1 MTRSWRVKGG
11 HPLVGRVNCP
21 PDKSISHRA
30 LILGALAEGTTNIR
44 NLLEGEDCLATARIL
59 RHLGV
64 PVERLGPGEWSVTGG
79 PLSEPQDVLNAGN
92 SGTTIRLMAGV
103 LAGCP
108 FLSVITGDD
117 SLRRRPMARI
127 VEPLRRMGAMVD
139 GREGGR
145 LAPLTIR
152 GGKLRGI
159 RYESPV
165 ASAQVKSCV
174 LLAGLRAEGETVVTE
189 PSLSRDHT
197 ERMLTAFGAEVER
210 SDLSVAVRGGA
221 TLRAADVEVPGDVSS
236 AAFPLVAGLIV
247 PGSSVE
253 VFGVGDNPTRTGLL
267 EVLIG
272 AGADLAVTERREE
285 AGEPV
290 ANMTARHCTLSGLSA
305 AGDLVVRMVDEVPV
319 FAVAATQSDGFTEL
333 SSASEL
339 RHKESDRLATITG
352 ELRKMGA
359 DIRDT
364 HDGLLARGPTR
375 LRGAVVCSHGDHRIA
390 MSLAVAGLAAEGETV
405 VEDVEC
411 VDTSFPGFVEMMRSL
426 GADIRE
432 T

>member
-1 MTRSWRVKGG
+1 MRRWRITGGRSLR
-11 HPLVGRVNCP
+11 GRVSCP

-30 LILGALAEGTTNIR
+30 LILGALAEGTTTIR
-44 NLLEGEDCLATARIL
+44 GLLEGEDCLATAHIL
-59 RHLGV
+59 RKLGV
-64 PVERLGPGEWSVTGG
+64 TVERLGPGEWSVAGG
-79 PLSEPQDVLNAGN
+79 SLKEPDDVLNAGN
-92 SGTTIRLMAGV
+92 SGTTMRLMAGV

-108 FLSVITGDD
+108 FLSVLTGDD

-127 VEPLRRMGAMVD
+127 VEPLRKMGADVD
-139 GREGGR
+139 AREDGR

-152 GGKLRGI
+152 GGGLHGI
-159 RYESPV
+159 RYESPI

-174 LLAGLRAEGETVVTE
+174 LLAGLQAEGETVVTE

-197 ERMLTAFGAEVER
+197 ERMLVAFGADVER
-210 SDLSVAVRGGA
+210 SDLSVAVRGG
-221 TLRAADVEVPGDVSS
+221 TRLRATDVEVSGDVSS

-253 VFGVGDNPTRTGLL
+253 VLGVGDNPTRTGLL
-267 EVLIG
+267 DLLIG
-272 AGADLAVTERREE
+272 AGAHLHITRRREQ

-290 ANMTARHCTLSGLSA
+290 ADMTAEHSPLSGLSA
-305 AGDLVVRMVDEVPV
+305 AGDLVVRMVDEVPA
-319 FAVAATQSDGFTEL
+319 FAVAATQADGYTEL
-333 SSASEL
+333 SGASEL
-339 RHKESDRLATITG
+339 RHKESDRLATITA

-364 HDGLLARGPTR
+364 HDGLLVHGPTQ
-375 LRGAVVCSHGDHRIA
+375 LHGAVVCSHGDHRIA

-411 VDTSFPGFVEMMRSL
+411 VDTSFPGFVEMMHSL

-432 T
+432 A